1 MKRTFWLVFV
11 GLPVA
16 LVAVVFS
23 VANRHPIEINLWP
36 LERIEELPAFAVI
49 LAVLIC
55 GFLLG
60 AIVMWLS
67 AAPLRDRA
75 RRARYQKEDLERE
88 LAYLKRQRAK
98 ASDAAAHT
106 AAPALPPSAKPEH
119 QTLPQA

>member
-16 LVAVVFS
+16 IVAVVFS

-36 LERIEELPAFAVI
+36 LERTESLPAFAVI
-49 LAVLIC
+49 LVVLVC

-60 AIVMWLS
+60 AVVMWLS
-67 AAPLRDRA
+67 AGQLRNRA

-88 LAYLKRQRAK
+88 LAYLRRQQAK
-98 ASDAAAHT
+98 AGET
-106 AAPALPPSAKPEH
+106 ASQSATTAPALESRAK
-119 QTLPQA
+119 QSLPAA

>member
-1 MKRTFWLVFV
+1 MKRTLWLVFV

-36 LERIEELPAFAVI
+36 LERIEMLPAFAVI

-75 RRARYQKEDLERE
+75 RRARYQKDDLERE
-88 LAYLKRQRAK
+88 LAYLRRQLAK
-98 ASDAAAHT
+98 ADDASTRAAAAPPAIGP
-106 AAPALPPSAKPEH
+106 AAARRLPAA
-119 QTLPQA
+119 

>member
-1 MKRTFWLVFV
+1 MKRTLWLVFV

-23 VANRHPIEINLWP
+23 IANRHSIEINLWP
-36 LERIEELPAFAVI
+36 LERIETLPAFAVI
-49 LAVLIC
+49 LAALIC

-75 RRARYQKEDLERE
+75 RRARYQKDDLERE
-88 LAYLKRQRAK
+88 LAYLRRQLAK
-98 ASDAAAHT
+98 AGDSSTQAP
-106 AAPALPPSAKPEH
+106 AAPPAIGQAAERRLPA
-119 QTLPQA
+119 A